1 MRLSNYKLF
10 SFWTLVLC
18 LYSILPSFG
27 QGQTQ
32 SISTTLTPG
41 SGTNGPEVRVTLTY
55 KFINVFGEVVIPMS
69 ASTHAISDAY
79 WHKGKRYTSAEIGQE
94 VFSKMRFFC
103 PDITADIFKGSAR
116 VSSFSKNC
124 VIEGMGSALGESYNP
139 GWKTA
144 DIGGESALSQY
155 SLRNLRVQN
164 KNMADN
170 WYAFESAINKYE
182 QDKTEKANLDKYNQ
196 LIARADQ
203 AFQQQQWEQ
212 ASELYKEAQ
221 PLNRSSN
228 YPREQLSK
236 IADQQKASERAAQ
249 FQAKVEAGNA
259 ALAQNDHV
267 AARQHYQEATRLS
280 DSPKEAQDGLKRV
293 EEAEKSQKTEQST
306 TEASAK
312 KAEGTEG
319 KEEAAE
325 KTEDRATGSGES
337 STTSQREDPQ
347 IAAQK
352 AEAERRRQEFERQQR
367 VKEYQ
372 TRMDQERSENMAVAA
387 GAGASMLLM
396 HYYVAERIFSDVG
409 VYHPENTFY
418 ANALKLRGQLGY
430 QISSAPI
437 FKNVSQEEYDGNTY
451 NYVTS
456 TQNYQTG
463 TLDFVAQG
471 ELWPVYGDKFGLG
484 LNAGGYAGHGF
495 LFQNFSWG
503 YNYGLRTFV
512 GSNTLQLQLDYQGGL
527 RNFSYFNWIEPT
539 QFADGKSRFNFIRYG
554 IGPRFVWEK
563 DQRKNAHS
571 LSIQAI
577 FENPDFRQLAQSNNP
592 IIWRWFSGIRA
603 EFDML
608 HGVNGFMELIP
619 SYQRSGTVEYAF
631 DEDATF
637 GDLYFR
643 IGVVRNF
650 DLFGGSAY
658 DLTYD
663 QAKKALSAT
672 NRTTLL
678 LPSVG
683 FTWFEADSNG
693 SAFNHFIK
701 PVVNILG
708 VEKEWDLLPWM
719 SIGSGV
725 SAAALQGAEY
735 KLKGIG
741 NIRYRYQ
748 EFGLDIPLH
757 ARIYTKQGIISN
769 SWLLAGIKAYVPLY
783 RQWQERQLPDGIGFN
798 DRPLT
803 TAQFSAY
810 RLSNV
815 LGAGIDFPTGDA
827 KLLRIGLVYERTRS
841 VIESTLLPYHLQGL
855 QFMIGLIY

>member
-1 MRLSNYKLF
+1 MRLSTYISSL
-10 SFWTLVLC
+10 FWTGMFLLFTIPAAF
-18 LYSILPSFG
+18 S
-27 QGQTQ
+27 QAQTQ
-32 SISTTLTPG
+32 SVSTLLTPG
-41 SGTNGPEVRVTLTY
+41 PNSNGPEVRITLTY

-69 ASTHAISDAY
+69 ASTKPTTQAY
-79 WHKGKRYTSAEIGQE
+79 WYKGKRYTPEQIGSE
-94 VFSKMRFFC
+94 VFTKMRFNC
-103 PDITADIFKGSAR
+103 PDITADIYKDAFR
-116 VSSFSKNC
+116 VTTFNKNC
-124 VIEGMGSALGESYNP
+124 VIEGMASALGETYNP
-139 GWKTA
+139 GWKTS
-144 DIGGESALSQY
+144 DIGGEAALAKY
-155 SLRNLRVQN
+155 SLRNFQVKE

-170 WYAFESAINKYE
+170 WYAFEAAIGKYE
-182 QDKTEKANLDKYNQ
+182 REQTEKANLEKYNQ
-196 LIARADQ
+196 IIARADQ

-221 PLNRSSN
+221 PLNRSSD
-228 YPREQLSK
+228 YPKQQLSK
-236 IADQQKASERAAQ
+236 IAEQQKAKQRADEY
-249 FQAKVEAGNA
+249 QAKLAAGNE
-259 ALAQNDHV
+259 ALAQKDF
-267 AARQHYQEATRLS
+267 AAAKRNYQEATRLS
-280 DSPKEAQDGLKRV
+280 DSPSEAQAGLKQV
-293 EEAEKSQKTEQST
+293 EDAENAQKTEANKPADTSKQEASDKASTENENTTNPTT
-306 TEASAK
+306 TER
-312 KAEGTEG
+312 GTE
-319 KEEAAE
+319 
-325 KTEDRATGSGES
+325 
-337 STTSQREDPQ
+337 TSREDPQ

-352 AEAERRRQEFERQQR
+352 AEAERKRQEFERQQR

-372 TRMDQERSENMAVAA
+372 TRMDQERTENMAVAA

-592 IIWRWFSGIRA
+592 ILWRWFSGIRA

-608 HGVNGFMELIP
+608 HGVNGFLELIP

-631 DEDATF
+631 DDDATF
-637 GDLYFR
+637 GELYFR

-658 DLTYD
+658 DLSYD
-663 QAKKALSAT
+663 QAKKALSVT
-672 NRTTLL
+672 NRTTLI

-693 SAFNHFIK
+693 SAFNHFLK
-701 PVVNILG
+701 PVVNVLG

-725 SAAALQGAEY
+725 SAAAFQGAEY

-757 ARIYTKQGIISN
+757 ARIYTKQGAISN

-803 TAQFSAY
+803 TAQFGTY

-815 LGAGIDFPTGDA
+815 LGAGIDFPTADA
-827 KLLRIGLVYERTRS
+827 TLLRIGLVYERTRA
-841 VIESTLLPYHLQGL
+841 VIEPALLPYHLQGL